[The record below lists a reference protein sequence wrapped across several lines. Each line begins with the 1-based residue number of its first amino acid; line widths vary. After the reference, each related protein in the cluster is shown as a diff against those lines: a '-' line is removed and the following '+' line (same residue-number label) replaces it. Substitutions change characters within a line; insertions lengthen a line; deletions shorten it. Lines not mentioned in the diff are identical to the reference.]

1 MTRLALVLCCF
12 AAVAATAG
20 CGGSAST
27 TSGTNGSGTV
37 TATVVTST
45 TRTST
50 TAHANASFNAQF
62 SRVQQQLSAGLRQ
75 IQSGKLGSVA
85 VGSNTVLSNCTN
97 SVSNHLGARARTP
110 RQQQAVSNLRTA
122 CNDIAQAV
130 SKLKSGDT
138 SAAGQLARTAL
149 QEVQQANATSK

>member
-1 MTRLALVLCCF
+1 VSRLAPVLCSF
-12 AAVAATAG
+12 AAVATIAG
-20 CGGSAST
+20 CGGSAGTS
-27 TSGTNGSGTV
+27 SGTNASGTV

-62 SRVQQQLSAGLRQ
+62 SRVQQQLSGGLRK
-75 IQSGKLGSVA
+75 IESGKLGSIA

-97 SVSNHLGARARTP
+97 SVSNQLGARARTP
-110 RQQQAVSNLRTA
+110 QQQQAVSNLRTA
-122 CNDIAQAV
+122 CDDIAQAV

>member
-1 MTRLALVLCCF
+1 M
-12 AAVAATAG
+12 TAG

-27 TSGTNGSGTV
+27 TSGTNASGTV

-50 TAHANASFNAQF
+50 TAHANASFNGRF

-75 IQSGKLGSVA
+75 IESGKLGSVA

-97 SVSNHLGARARTP
+97 NVSNELGARARTP

-122 CNDIAQAV
+122 CDDIAEAV
-130 SKLKSGDT
+130 SKLKNGDT
-138 SAAGQLARTAL
+138 DAASRLARTAL